1 MMPRLIV
8 ALMMAAL
15 STEVYITS
23 GLTSTYYSEDQEILK
38 ALRDLSHASLPP
50 SVKSSG
56 NLPADEVHSADGK
69 FPRAG
74 WWISKVV
81 LPQTIKKRQDVSSY
95 NLNSFGLRY
104 GKRQET

>member
-15 STEVYITS
+15 STEVYTTS
-23 GLTSTYYSEDQEILK
+23 SLKSTYYSDDQAILK
-38 ALRDLSHASLPP
+38 ALRDLSHASILP
-50 SVKSSG
+50 SAKSSG
-56 NLPADEVHSADGK
+56 NVPADKVHSAEGK
-69 FPRAG
+69 FSRTG

-104 GKRQET
+104 GK